1 MTLHEGHE
9 MRRHENGFT
18 LIELMITVAIIG
30 ILAAIAYP
38 SYQEYVLRGNRTEGM
53 AMLNDAAARQ
63 ERFFAQN
70 NSYADTPEKLR
81 MSADSPSGFYTLIIG
96 DVTASTY
103 TLTARAKGAQARD
116 SRCANLG
123 LNQAGVKSKT
133 GTASVADCWR

>member
-1 MTLHEGHE
+1 MRHHET
-9 MRRHENGFT
+9 GFT

-70 NSYADTPEKLR
+70 NSYADTAAKLG
-81 MSADSPSGFYTLIIG
+81 MKDDSPSGFYTLTIG

-103 TLTARAKGAQARD
+103 TLTATAKGAQTRD
-116 SRCANLG
+116 SKCANLG

-133 GTASVADCWR
+133 GTASVADCWK

>member
-1 MTLHEGHE
+1 
-9 MRRHENGFT
+9 MRHQETGFT

-70 NSYADTPEKLR
+70 NSYADTAAKLG
-81 MSADSPSGFYTLIIG
+81 MNDDSPSGFYTLSIG

-103 TLTARAKGAQARD
+103 TLTATAKGAQRRD
-116 SRCANLG
+116 SKCANLG

-133 GTASVADCWR
+133 GTASVADCWK